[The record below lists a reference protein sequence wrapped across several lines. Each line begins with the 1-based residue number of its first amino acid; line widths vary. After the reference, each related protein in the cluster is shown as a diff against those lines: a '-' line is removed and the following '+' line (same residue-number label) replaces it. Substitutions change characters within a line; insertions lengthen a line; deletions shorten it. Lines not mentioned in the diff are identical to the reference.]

1 MKKIFLV
8 CSAIFLL
15 SGMIWGQTTINFDD
29 ADIWTAAEGTQLGSY
44 SSGHSYTD
52 GVFSATGGPALRET
66 NGTQDDYPKVQ
77 GTYAW
82 RLKNDLT
89 VNWVITISSG
99 GVSNFSIDIR
109 RWDPSPSPNFNLDY
123 SVDGGTIWTTVTTIN
138 NEALDGSSAWKT
150 FNGII
155 NSSNNNIKIR
165 LKANGTT
172 ERIMV
177 DNFVWNSYG
186 SSQQAATPTFNPPA
200 GLYESPQTITISCTT
215 PGVTIRYTTDGT
227 TPTETEGIIY
237 TEPITLSVT
246 TTLKAVA
253 YGEGYSI
260 SPVAQALYIF
270 PVNVSTIAD
279 LRAGTPGTYYKYSG
293 TGVLTFQQTF
303 RNQKFIQ
310 DNTAAILIDDLNGK
324 ITTTYNLYDGISN
337 IIGTVN
343 EYGGMMQ
350 LTPYSDPGPAVSTGN
365 VIIPPEI
372 SLNELVTN
380 FEQYE
385 SELVKVMGV
394 YFDTAD
400 NVITFTNGTLYPM
413 NSGLMNFRTTFYDVD
428 YIGMVVPTGLWN
440 IIGIPNSRVA
450 EGNLFTARFWADF
463 SSAEQPPLPVVLT
476 SFTAI
481 IAGENCVNISWI
493 TESENELLGYY
504 IYRSTDDKLENA
516 QRISEMIAANNSSSQ
531 YIYTYTD
538 NEVFDAT
545 TYFYWLQSIE
555 LGGIATIYGPVSVYY
570 SPMNDNP
577 TPEVPFETAL
587 GPIYPNPFNP
597 VVFIPYSLAEAT
609 DLNLYIYNS
618 RGQLIR
624 HFYVGTQEPGY
635 YRLSWDGTDSKGTA
649 CSNGIYQIVMKTGK
663 NVFSRKAALMK

>member
-1 MKKIFLV
+1 MIDIIGLY
-8 CSAIFLL
+8 LDNPGNT
-15 SGMIWGQTTINFDD
+15 SGWSVAGVP
-29 ADIWTAAEGTQLGSY
+29 AATLNHTLIRKPTVIQGN
-44 SSGHSYTD
+44 
-52 GVFSATGGPALRET
+52 T
-66 NGTQDDYPKVQ
+66 N
-77 GTYAW
+77 W
-82 RLKNDLT
+82 
-89 VNWVITISSG
+89 TISAGTNADNSEWIVHPQDYITDLGTHTFTPNG
-99 GVSNFSIDIR
+99 G
-109 RWDPSPSPNFNLDY
+109 
-123 SVDGGTIWTTVTTIN
+123 
-138 NEALDGSSAWKT
+138 
-150 FNGII
+150 
-155 NSSNNNIKIR
+155 
-165 LKANGTT
+165 
-172 ERIMV
+172 
-177 DNFVWNSYG
+177 
-186 SSQQAATPTFNPPA
+186 QHAATPTFDPPA
-200 GLYESPQTITISCTT
+200 GIYDTPQTITISSTT
-215 PGVTIRYTTDGT
+215 PGITIRYTIDGT

-400 NVITFTNGTLYPM
+400 NVTTFANGTLYPM
-413 NSGLMNFRTTFYDVD
+413 NSGLMNFHTFYDVD

-463 SSAEQPPLPVVLT
+463 SSAEQPPLP
-476 SFTAI
+476 
-481 IAGENCVNISWI
+481 
-493 TESENELLGYY
+493 
-504 IYRSTDDKLENA
+504 
-516 QRISEMIAANNSSSQ
+516 
-531 YIYTYTD
+531 
-538 NEVFDAT
+538 
-545 TYFYWLQSIE
+545 
-555 LGGIATIYGPVSVYY
+555 
-570 SPMNDNP
+570 
-577 TPEVPFETAL
+577 
-587 GPIYPNPFNP
+587 
-597 VVFIPYSLAEAT
+597 
-609 DLNLYIYNS
+609 
-618 RGQLIR
+618 
-624 HFYVGTQEPGY
+624 
-635 YRLSWDGTDSKGTA
+635 
-649 CSNGIYQIVMKTGK
+649 
-663 NVFSRKAALMK
+663 

>member
-29 ADIWTAAEGTQLGSY
+29 ADKWTAAPSTSLGSY

-66 NGTQDDYPKVQ
+66 SGSQDGFPKVQ

-82 RLKNDLT
+82 RLNQTTD

-109 RWDPSPSPNFNLDY
+109 RWDGNPSPNFNLDY

-138 NEALDGSSAWKT
+138 NDALNNISDWKT
-150 FNGII
+150 FNGTI

-200 GLYESPQTITISCTT
+200 GLYETPQTITISCTT

-538 NEVFDAT
+538 NEVFNT
-545 TYFYWLQSIE
+545 VTYYYWLQSIE
-555 LGGIATIYGPVSVYY
+555 LGGITTIYGPVSVYY

>member
-66 NGTQDDYPKVQ
+66 SGSQDGFPKVQ

-82 RLKNDLT
+82 RLNQTTD

-303 RNQKFIQ
+303 CNQKFIQ